1 MTDDIEAFFAQAAMV
16 QAIIHA
22 DKAPPEKSFDNFDDL
37 MAWLE
42 AHESADP
49 VKGALDHG

>member
-1 MTDDIEAFFAQAAMV
+1 MADDIEAFFAQAAMI

-22 DKAPPEKSFDNFDDL
+22 DKAPPEKSFDNFKDL

-42 AHESADP
+42 AEDP
-49 VKGALDHG
+49 ASDVGSVSKP